1 MKFST
6 IFERAETI
14 PAPTG
19 TAFDNVYTM
28 KVDKEGRKFLEKTG
42 ETNRYELIQAQA
54 EETDIANILAK
65 AVYDPTVLEQRAAQY
80 FDATDMPKTLAEA
93 QTKILE
99 VQQEFYKLPVE
110 QRNKFNNSI
119 EKYVAAYG
127 TKEWAE
133 AMDLVPKEET
143 KEQVVEEK
151 ATKEVKT
158 DESK

>member
-28 KVDKEGRKFLEKTG
+28 KVDKEGRKYLEKTG
-42 ETNRYELIQAQA
+42 ETNRYEMIQAQA
-54 EETDIANILAK
+54 EEADIANILAK
-65 AVYDPTVLEQRAAQY
+65 ATYDPSVLEQRAAQY
-80 FDATDMPKTLAEA
+80 FDATNMPKTLAEA

-99 VQQEFYKLPVE
+99 VQQEFYKLPIE

-119 EKYVAAYG
+119 EKYVASYG

-133 AMDLVPKEET
+133 ALDITAPKVAEKEIVKEE
-143 KEQVVEEK
+143 
-151 ATKEVKT
+151 APKEVKT